1 MDLGS
6 ALSRQ
11 ANLMASEPKHVTA
24 LLRAWSGGD
33 QAARD
38 ELLPLIYG
46 ELRRRAAAHLRRER
60 HGHSLQPTALVHEAY
75 LRLVDQQ
82 VAWKNRAQFFG
93 LASEM
98 MRRILVDHARTR
110 KRGKRDG
117 ALTRVEL
124 DEAVAIA
131 EQRNVDLVSLD
142 RALQELS
149 KLDPRHARVVE
160 LRFFGG
166 LTLEEAAEV
175 LGASPATVKRDWSL
189 ARTWLYRRLKGGAD
203 TPPATEDSPSGSDG
217 A

>member
-1 MDLGS
+1 
-6 ALSRQ
+6 
-11 ANLMASEPKHVTA
+11 MASETKHVTA

-33 QAARD
+33 QGARD

-46 ELRRRAAAHLRRER
+46 ELRRRAATHLRRER

-75 LRLVDQQ
+75 LRLVDQR

-117 ALTRVEL
+117 GLTRVEL
-124 DEAVAIA
+124 DEAVAVA

-142 RALQELS
+142 RALHELS
-149 KLDPRHARVVE
+149 ELDPRHARVVE

-175 LGASPATVKRDWSL
+175 IGASPATVKRDWSL
-189 ARTWLYRRLKGGAD
+189 ARAWLFRRLKGGAAD
-203 TPPATEDSPSGSDG
+203 TSGAGGDSPS
-217 A
+217 